1 MKRDLLSIRDLSAQ
15 EILGLIAKAEKMKA
29 ELAAG
34 TLPKSLDSKIVGL
47 IFVKPSTRTRVSF
60 EAAVYRLGG
69 QAIFMTAKDTQISR
83 QEPLADMARVLERY
97 IDAIVIRTFAHRDV
111 EELTQFASI
120 PVINALTDY
129 SHPCQILA
137 DLLTIREKRGSLDNL
152 TVAWV
157 GDGNN
162 VANSWISAAGRL
174 GFSLNLACPPGY
186 EPEKEVLDW
195 AARQGRGKIR
205 LVPDVKEAV
214 SGADVL
220 YTDVWASMGQEVEA
234 QERMKAFENYQ
245 INSRV
250 MECAPPHAIVLHCLP
265 AHRGEEITAEVLES
279 LRAPVFDQAENRL
292 HLQMALL
299 DWVIG
304 SGELAEEDKNL

>member
-1 MKRDLLSIRDLSAQ
+1 
-15 EILGLIAKAEKMKA
+15 
-29 ELAAG
+29 
-34 TLPKSLDSKIVGL
+34 
-47 IFVKPSTRTRVSF
+47 
-60 EAAVYRLGG
+60 
-69 QAIFMTAKDTQISR
+69 MTAKDTQISR